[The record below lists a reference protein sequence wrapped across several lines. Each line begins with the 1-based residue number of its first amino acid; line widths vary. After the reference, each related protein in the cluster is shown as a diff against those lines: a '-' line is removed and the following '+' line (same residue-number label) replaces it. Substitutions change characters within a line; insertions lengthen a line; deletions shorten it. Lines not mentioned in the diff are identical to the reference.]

1 MEEKAEEKVGQE
13 GAKNYSRRDFIKSA
27 GLLFGGMAAGAAAG
41 AGITSTI
48 QPQGGTVAVPGAP
61 APGATQQVVEV
72 IKEVPVATSGVL
84 PAYLEPEETKV
95 VQIQHLITFDTK
107 NGRIIRGRR
116 VNFARDYPE
125 IQPWTISARGKTWT
139 APAKSPAP
147 AYYMAHRK
155 RSDSPNRILYP
166 LKRVDWEPGGDPAKI
181 NAQNRGISQYKRI
194 SWEEAATLI
203 AGEMK
208 RVADKYGP
216 EALAPLYGGGHDEGH
231 NVPGSH
237 DIQAT
242 FMEWWSM
249 KEYGAPITYQDA
261 PATSSSGG
269 QLGGRYVLGT
279 DYEPVDCLKDV
290 AENAGMLLFWGADPE
305 AKAWRYTFG
314 QIQGMWYRWFGELG
328 IKRVNISPNL
338 NLGASLYADKWIPVL
353 PKTDA
358 AMMLAIAYIWL
369 QEGTYDQAYLDSHT
383 VGFDLF
389 KAYVLGED
397 DGTPKTPEWASPLCG
412 VPTWTIKALAR
423 AWAKTP
429 TSIGYGRS
437 GGGAVG
443 RTIYA
448 DNPQR
453 IQLYLM
459 CMQGLGGPGKHQLQQ
474 LRSAIG
480 SAAQAPSAGAVSADT
495 KMSLAMEADGVTLPS
510 KEERQAFPKGYFGKA
525 VLEPPVEFYSVG
537 DQFRKITYPMPGK
550 SEVHMIWGTSAS
562 YTGSSQWGFGVHDAM
577 QSPKLECIVHQTMWM
592 EDALTFSDIILPIT
606 CAVEQP
612 DVNTT
617 VDAYNSLTLRTE
629 PLIAPIGEAKTDLEA
644 VLEVAKALGWYE
656 KVAEGMNYQDLI
668 QARLKEGYENSG
680 IKDLVAWEKLVEKGY
695 YPQLP
700 DMKWYDRVP
709 AYKKFYDDPVANPLK
724 TPSGLLEIESTLLK
738 ENLPDDKERPPVA
751 RYIIGGPASEGWTH
765 DEDLTSERAKTYP
778 LVVVS
783 DTSTWKHHSMF
794 SDVPWTREIEKVIGW
809 DGYAYSPVWIH
820 PTDAE
825 KRGIK
830 DGDIVRVY
838 NERGG
843 VLGGAVISQRIIPGA
858 IRFEKA
864 GGGHHIIPGELHRG
878 GNINSINP
886 KSCFSKN
893 VYGLA
898 CTHFLVEIEKVT
910 GNQMDEWRA
919 NYPEAFAR
927 DYDPAYGPF
936 FTGWVEGAA

>member
-1 MEEKAEEKVGQE
+1 MEEKAEEKVSQE
-13 GAKNYSRRDFIKSA
+13 GVKNYSRRDFIKSA

-41 AGITSTI
+41 AGIASTLE
-48 QPQGGTVAVPGAP
+48 PQGGTGVLPGVSGP
-61 APGATQQVVEV
+61 AATQQVVEV
-72 IKEVPVATSGVL
+72 IKEVPVATTGVL
-84 PAYLEPEETKV
+84 PSALEPETTKV
-95 VQIQHLITFDTK
+95 VQIQHLIAFDVK
-107 NGRIIRGRR
+107 NGRIVRGRR
-116 VNFARDYPE
+116 VHYDEDYPE
-125 IQPWTISARGKTWT
+125 LKPWTLTARGKTWT
-139 APAKSPAP
+139 VPMKSPAP
-147 AYYMAHRK
+147 AYYLSHRK

-194 SWEEAATLI
+194 TWEEAATLI

-208 RVADKYGP
+208 RVADKYGT
-216 EALAPLYGGGHDEGH
+216 EALAPLYGGGHAEGH
-231 NVPGSH
+231 NVPGTH
-237 DIQAT
+237 DIQGT
-242 FMEWWSM
+242 FMNWWAL
-249 KEYGAPITYQDA
+249 KEYGTPITYQES

-279 DYEPVDCLKDV
+279 DYEPIDVLKDV
-290 AENAGMLLFWGADPE
+290 AENAGMIMYWGGDVE
-305 AKAWRYTFG
+305 AKTWRYTLG
-314 QIQGMWYRWFGELG
+314 MLQGMWYRWFGELG

-338 NLGASLYADKWIPVL
+338 NLGASRYSDKWIPVI

-358 AMMLAIAYIWL
+358 AMMLAIAYTWL

-397 DGTPKTPEWASPLCG
+397 DDTPKTPEWASPICG

-423 AWAKTP
+423 AWVKTP
-429 TSIGYGRS
+429 TSISYGRS

-453 IQLYLM
+453 IQLYLQ
-459 CMQGLGGPGKHQLQQ
+459 CMQGLGGPGKHTVHQLAF
-474 LRSAIG
+474 AIG
-480 SAAQAPSAGAVSADT
+480 GAVQAPSVGSVGANSKLASA
-495 KMSLAMEADGVTLPS
+495 MADDVEVPKNS
-510 KEERQAFPKGYFGKA
+510 ERQAFPRGLFGSA
-525 VLEPPVEFYSVG
+525 VLEPPVEFYTVG
-537 DQFRKITYPMPGK
+537 DQFTKRTYPMPGK

-562 YTGSSQWGFGVHDAM
+562 YTGSMQWGFGTQKAM

-606 CAVEQP
+606 TAPEAP
-612 DVNTT
+612 EINTT
-617 VDAYNSLTLRTE
+617 TDSFNSLTLRTE
-629 PLIAPIGEAKTDLEA
+629 PLISPIGEAKTDFGA
-644 VLEVAKALGWYE
+644 VLEVAKVLGWHDKLTGGKTYDE
-656 KVAEGMNYQDLI
+656 LI
-668 QARLKEGYENSG
+668 QDRLREGYENSG
-680 IKDLVAWEKLVEKGY
+680 IKDLVSWEKLVEKGY
-695 YPQLP
+695 YPQTP
-700 DMKWYDRVP
+700 DPKWYDREP
-709 AYKKFYDDPVANPLK
+709 EYKKFYDDPIANPLK

-738 ENLPDDKERPPVA
+738 ENFPDDKERPTVA

-794 SDVPWTREIEKVIGW
+794 SDVPWTREIEKVTGW
-809 DGYAYSPVWIH
+809 DGYAYSPIWIH
-820 PTDAE
+820 STDAE
-825 KRGIK
+825 PRGIK
-830 DGDIVRVY
+830 NGDIVRVF

-843 VLGGAVISQRIIPGA
+843 VLGGAVITDRIIAGA

-878 GNINSINP
+878 GNPNCINP
-886 KSCFSKN
+886 KEGFSHN

-898 CTHFLVEIEKVT
+898 ATHFLVEIEKVT
-910 GNQMDEWRA
+910 GNQMEEWRA

-936 FTGWVEGAA
+936 FTGWVEGVA